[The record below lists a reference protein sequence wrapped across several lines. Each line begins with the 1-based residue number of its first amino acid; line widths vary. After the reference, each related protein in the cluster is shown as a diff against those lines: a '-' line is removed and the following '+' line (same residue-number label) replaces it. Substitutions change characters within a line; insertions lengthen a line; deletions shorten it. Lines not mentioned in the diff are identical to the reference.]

1 MDIHIQSYKTDIY
14 KKSVINMGTKV
25 YIKLPDYINEVDSY
39 KAFKKQLKLFL
50 LLHTFYSVEEFVSL

>member
-14 KKSVINMGTKV
+14 KKNVINMGTKV
-25 YIKLPDYINEVDSY
+25 YNKLPGYIKDIDSY
-39 KAFKKQLKLFL
+39 KAFKKESKLIL